1 MLNLKKGEKMV
12 FNYNKLKGKIT
23 EKYGTQHLFAQAIG
37 WSDRTLSLKLNNVVP
52 WNQKDILKAK
62 SLLNIE
68 DSEIIPLFF
77 LLLSSKD

>member
-1 MLNLKKGEKMV
+1 MV

-52 WNQKDILKAK
+52 WNQKDILKVK

-68 DSEIIPLFF
+68 DSEIVPLFF